1 MKKRKIAL
9 FMALCILLSAFS
21 TVVYADEGTTLSN
34 KSLDEFSDL
43 LNDKAT
49 SVDEKIGNGE
59 ADVSV
64 PNDEDIFVDTV
75 GINTASGACGYDLLW
90 TLDNGT
96 LTISGNGEMLN
107 GSNAS
112 WHSYKNQ
119 VHTVVIEN
127 GVTNIDTH
135 AFFSSKSLKL

>member
-9 FMALCILLSAFS
+9 FLALCVLLSAFS
-21 TVVYADEGTTLSN
+21 TVVYADAGTTLST
-34 KSLDEFSDL
+34 KSLDDFSNS

-59 ADVSV
+59 ADVLI

-75 GINTASGACGYDLLW
+75 GVNTASGACGYDLLW

-107 GSNAS
+107 GDFVV
-112 WHSYKNQ
+112 SYYGH
-119 VHTVVIEN
+119 VAAGCFFFN
-127 GVTNIDTH
+127 GSI
-135 AFFSSKSLKL
+135 FQIKRG